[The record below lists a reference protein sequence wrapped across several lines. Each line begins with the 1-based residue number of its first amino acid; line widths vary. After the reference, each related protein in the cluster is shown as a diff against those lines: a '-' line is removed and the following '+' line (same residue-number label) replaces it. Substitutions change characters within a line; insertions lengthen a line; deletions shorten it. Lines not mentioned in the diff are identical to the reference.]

1 MGTIILKKLQPSPTR
16 TLTINNLQSLDI
28 SIDMPAMIYAI
39 PESTDEDAIGM
50 KVEGNQSTVN
60 ISWTLVD
67 QDSTVVSEMTG
78 GDAVETADEQ
88 MVFLI
93 GMGKVGG
100 DATAAEILANK
111 NSMQSSGVEYSY
123 QLDLKDNS
131 GTTFFTKKGIITKV
145 NVSKSGSTPVT
156 YNASIM
162 FSTAEMIAES
172 QEADQ
177 GSG

>member
-1 MGTIILKKLQPSPTR
+1 
-16 TLTINNLQSLDI
+16 
-28 SIDMPAMIYAI
+28 
-39 PESTDEDAIGM
+39 M

-60 ISWTLVD
+60 VSWTLVD
-67 QDSTVVSEMTG
+67 EDSTVVSELTG
-78 GDAVETADEQ
+78 NDAVETADEQ

-156 YNASIM
+156 YSATVM
-162 FSTAEMIAES
+162 FSTAEMIAEPI
-172 QEADQ
+172 EADQ

>member
-1 MGTIILKKLQPSPTR
+1 MGTIILKKTAPTPTR
-16 TLTINNLQSLDI
+16 TLTIKNLQSLDI

-67 QDSTVVSEMTG
+67 EDSTVVSEMTG
-78 GDAVETADEQ
+78 ADAVETADEQ

-100 DATAAEILANK
+100 NATASEILANK
-111 NSMQSSGVEYSY
+111 NSMQSSGVEYAY
-123 QLDLKDNS
+123 QLELKDNS
-131 GTTFFTKKGIITKV
+131 GTTFFTKSGIITKV

-156 YNASIM
+156 YSATVM
-162 FSTAEMIAES
+162 FSTAEMIAE
-172 QEADQ
+172 QENAQ
-177 GSG
+177 GSQ